1 MSNIKSQRE
10 RLYEWVQGL
19 TREQLMDTL
28 VECTEELIL
37 SETVSFWD
45 TTQKPY
51 WDTTG
56 ENIDGTERR
65 YDDED

>member
-1 MSNIKSQRE
+1 MEKSQRE
-10 RLYEWVQGL
+10 RLYEWVKGL

-37 SETVSFWD
+37 SEMVCFWD
-45 TTQKPY
+45 TTKIPY

-56 ENIDGTERR
+56 ENIDGTKRE
-65 YDDED
+65 DEDE